1 LYQRFAVKEMT
12 LMEKNSNAISPNVA
26 ILAVVLTFVLL
37 QFLGTI
43 FFILFDRAF
52 ALVAGELL
60 LIVVPLSYMLYK
72 RVNVREYIKLEM
84 RPKAILLGV
93 SLGILLFLVDLVVST
108 TLVSILGTSA
118 IIEESNRLLLEISS
132 SRQGLLLLIVALSL
146 AGVCE
151 EFTFRGFLQT
161 AINSRYSFGVALLV
175 SSAAF
180 GFFHFD
186 PQAVYTVSAFL
197 LGLLLGYIYHH
208 WHSYVITAV
217 AHATLNLVVL
227 TIIVL
232 FM

>member
-1 LYQRFAVKEMT
+1 
-12 LMEKNSNAISPNVA
+12 MEKNSNAISPNMA
-26 ILAVVLTFVLL
+26 ILAVVLTFVLFL
-37 QFLGTI
+37 FLGTI
-43 FFILFDRAF
+43 FVILFEDAF
-52 ALVAGELL
+52 ALVVGELL

-108 TLVSILGTSA
+108 TLVSVLGTSA
-118 IIEESNRLLLEISS
+118 AIEESNKLLLDISS
-132 SRQGLLLLIVALSL
+132 SLQGVLLLIVALSL

-208 WHSYVITAV
+208 WQSYVITAV

-227 TIIVL
+227 TISIL